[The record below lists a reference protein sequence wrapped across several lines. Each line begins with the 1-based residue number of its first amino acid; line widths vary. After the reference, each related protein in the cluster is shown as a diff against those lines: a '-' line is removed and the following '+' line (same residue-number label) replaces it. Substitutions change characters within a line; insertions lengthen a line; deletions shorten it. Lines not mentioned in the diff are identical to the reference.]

1 MNKWYTTG
9 KYVNDPVYGF
19 ITIEYQLLLDVI
31 NHPWMQRLR
40 RIRQLGMTNLV
51 YPGAQHTRFQHSLG
65 AMHLMQ
71 QAITT
76 LQDKGVLVTESEQ
89 RAAMAAMLLHDIGH
103 GPFSHVLE
111 RSIVN
116 GVSHEDISKIL
127 MDRMNQQM
135 GGRLQQT
142 IDIFEGNCKPFLH
155 QLISS
160 QLDTD
165 RLDYLRR
172 DSFFT
177 GVNEGTI
184 GADRIIKMLDVEND
198 QLVAE
203 AKGIFSLEKFLIARR
218 LMYWQ
223 VYLHKTVIAAER
235 MLTQILRRAKNLTRQ
250 GRAPFAPPH
259 LLYFFEN
266 EVNKENFDEYETI
279 RNFTLLD
286 DSDIMSCIKV
296 WTMSE
301 DKVLA
306 TLATWFSNR
315 HLFNIEES
323 DKRFPDSRID
333 DLLKK
338 TAEKLGIS
346 EHDSQYFVLTG
357 HVASN
362 TYNSMRDKINIKL
375 SNGEVCDISELSELN
390 LDILGQKDTRWYL
403 CYPRGLR
410 K

>member
-155 QLISS
+155 LFVQARAL
-160 QLDTD
+160 
-165 RLDYLRR
+165 
-172 DSFFT
+172 
-177 GVNEGTI
+177 
-184 GADRIIKMLDVEND
+184 AIIFHE
-198 QLVAE
+198 
-203 AKGIFSLEKFLIARR
+203 
-218 LMYWQ
+218 LMY
-223 VYLHKTVIAAER
+223 H
-235 MLTQILRRAKNLTRQ
+235 
-250 GRAPFAPPH
+250 H
-259 LLYFFEN
+259 L
-266 EVNKENFDEYETI
+266 I
-279 RNFTLLD
+279 
-286 DSDIMSCIKV
+286 
-296 WTMSE
+296 
-301 DKVLA
+301 
-306 TLATWFSNR
+306 
-315 HLFNIEES
+315 
-323 DKRFPDSRID
+323 
-333 DLLKK
+333 
-338 TAEKLGIS
+338 
-346 EHDSQYFVLTG
+346 
-357 HVASN
+357 
-362 TYNSMRDKINIKL
+362 
-375 SNGEVCDISELSELN
+375 
-390 LDILGQKDTRWYL
+390 QKM
-403 CYPRGLR
+403 
-410 K
+410 